1 MDAQCW
7 CLLLA
12 MIVSFTTASVLMYSV
27 VLLQVYVKLSAFF
40 RVSREPFPYKDTW
53 QMLKQLRDTYGADRL
68 MWGRF
73 ISNHE
78 MLQLKVYSPK
88 ARFLCHNYE
97 TAEQIMAPQMQSKL
111 ARLLL

>member
-1 MDAQCW
+1 
-7 CLLLA
+7 
-12 MIVSFTTASVLMYSV
+12 MYSV

-73 ISNHE
+73 ISN
-78 MLQLKVYSPK
+78 PK
-88 ARFLCHNYE
+88 ARFLCHNCE
-97 TAEQIMAPQMQSKL
+97 TAEQIMAPEMQSKL
-111 ARLLL
+111 ASLLLQL

>member
-1 MDAQCW
+1 MLVSFISDDS
-7 CLLLA
+7 
-12 MIVSFTTASVLMYSV
+12 SFTTASVLMYSV

-78 MLQLKVYSPK
+78 MEH
-88 ARFLCHNYE
+88 CN
-97 TAEQIMAPQMQSKL
+97 
-111 ARLLL
+111 